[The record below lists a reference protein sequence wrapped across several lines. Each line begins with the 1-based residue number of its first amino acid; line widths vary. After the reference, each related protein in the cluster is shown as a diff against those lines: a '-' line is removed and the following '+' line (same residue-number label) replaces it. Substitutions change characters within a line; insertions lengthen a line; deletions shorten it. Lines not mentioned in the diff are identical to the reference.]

1 MDWTDWF
8 ERGAVGRYAA
18 CCERDFLE
26 RMARERPFRTALQLG
41 MPQWET
47 DGVPC
52 VGRDVM
58 ADFAAL
64 PFAAE
69 SMDLLLV
76 PHGFENGDC
85 EAFAREAWRVLA
97 GDGRLVLCGLNPH
110 SLWRLLYRAEGK
122 LFPNSGRT
130 LPFGRLKAVLEEA
143 GFETAATEWLVCWP
157 LADAP
162 CHAET
167 GLSVLALVYAAVC
180 VKHTV
185 GVRPLDVCGPAG
197 GRPVFAV

>member
-1 MDWTDWF
+1 MDWTVWF

-18 CCERDFLE
+18 CCERDFLK
-26 RMARERPFRTALQLG
+26 RMARVRPFQTALQIG

-130 LPFGRLKAVLEEA
+130 LPWGRLKAVLEEA
-143 GFETAATEWLVCWP
+143 GFETEAVEWLVCWP
-157 LADAP
+157 LADTPQHGEA
-162 CHAET
+162 
-167 GLSVLALVYAAVC
+167 GLPVLALVYAAVC
-180 VKHTV
+180 VKRV
-185 GVRPLDVCGPAG
+185 AGVRLLDAYVPAG

>member
-69 SMDLLLV
+69 SMDL
-76 PHGFENGDC
+76 
-85 EAFAREAWRVLA
+85 
-97 GDGRLVLCGLNPH
+97 RLVLCGLNPH

-185 GVRPLDVCGPAG
+185 GVRPLDVCVPAG

>member
-8 ERGAVGRYAA
+8 ERGAVGCYAA
-18 CCERDFLE
+18 CCERAFLE

-85 EAFAREAWRVLA
+85 EASARCL
-97 GDGRLVLCGLNPH
+97 
-110 SLWRLLYRAEGK
+110 S
-122 LFPNSGRT
+122 
-130 LPFGRLKAVLEEA
+130 
-143 GFETAATEWLVCWP
+143 AA
-157 LADAP
+157 
-162 CHAET
+162 
-167 GLSVLALVYAAVC
+167 
-180 VKHTV
+180 
-185 GVRPLDVCGPAG
+185 
-197 GRPVFAV
+197 